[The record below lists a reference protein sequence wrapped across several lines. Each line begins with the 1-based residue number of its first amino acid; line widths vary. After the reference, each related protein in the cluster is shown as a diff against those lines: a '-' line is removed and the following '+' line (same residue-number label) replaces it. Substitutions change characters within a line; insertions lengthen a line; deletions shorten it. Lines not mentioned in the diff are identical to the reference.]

1 MKKNISSMNG
11 MKIQV
16 LRNIKEKRHFHP
28 EIEIIFVVS
37 GMLCVDTKDSHYEL
51 SKKDIILFNSNNY
64 HKVEYIGDTVIC
76 RVYISYKM
84 LAQVVN
90 NGNYIFYCNSVS
102 DKANSYIELQNIMKR
117 IVFSYAG
124 QERQTECLRYGLVFE
139 LLDVLIENFQKN
151 GDCFKYKKGNKEN
164 EQIQYIIN
172 YVNLN
177 FQNSISLSKLAQE
190 MYTSTSTLSRFFKN
204 QLGIYFGDFVNQVRL
219 NYAVKDLLETDKTI
233 TKIAVDCGFSNAS
246 IFSKTFQSTYDMS
259 PTLYRKQQ
267 LMKKDSLEESLEL
280 DKEKLR
286 QEINLLQQEEGKKT
300 LSEEINVQVSV
311 KEEKN
316 YKKFWNIV
324 LNAGASH
331 NLILANV
338 QSHISYLVE
347 HLNFKYVRIWN
358 IFSKKLM
365 IQRNNND
372 FNYNFNMVDIILDFL
387 ISNDVKPFIDFVK
400 KPDCAIKAEDETIYY
415 EEDYI
420 DFDNMKQWNRMF
432 ENFILHIIKRYGKEE
447 VEGWKYEFSLDVRPN
462 RFYIKDDNE
471 SFEELFE
478 HSFKFIKKH
487 IPRAEVGGF
496 GAVIDLNSDKLLDRL
511 KYCKEKECIP
521 DFVSIICFPYIQ
533 VEKSNKV
540 FTKRITSEFAVS
552 NQVKKARNNLD
563 EYSFKKCK
571 LYVTEWNNSLSS
583 RNYLNDSCFRGAYVA
598 KMINEL
604 WDIPDLMGIW
614 MGSDLV
620 SSHYDTS
627 RIANGASG
635 IITKDKIRKPVYYA
649 LSFLDRMG
657 SKFIEKG
664 ENYIITSNGGNS
676 YYILCFN
683 YKEYNCNYYLQ
694 DEDNLDISELS
705 ELFENNDDLKLNIDL
720 IGMPENQKFI
730 IKKHTVNKE
739 YGSILGQW
747 SKFQYEKD
755 IEGSDL
761 KYLSEIC
768 IPNITMEKQI
778 VKNEVLQI
786 YTILK
791 SHEISLIHIYEDN

>member
-1 MKKNISSMNG
+1 MKKNTSNMDG
-11 MKIQV
+11 VKIQV
-16 LRNIKEKRHFHP
+16 LRNIKEKSHFHP
-28 EIEIIFVVS
+28 EIELIFVVS

-51 SKKDIILFNSNNY
+51 LKKDIILFNSNNS
-64 HKVEYIGDTVIC
+64 HKVESIGDTVIC
-76 RVYISYKM
+76 RVYISYKV

-102 DKANSYIELQNIMKR
+102 DKVSSYTELQNIMKR
-117 IVFSYAG
+117 IIFSYAG
-124 QERQTECLRYGLVFE
+124 QDRQTECLRYGLVFE
-139 LLDVLIENFQKN
+139 LLDNLIEYFQKN
-151 GDCFKYKKGNKEN
+151 GDYFKYKKGNKEN

-177 FQNSISLSKLAQE
+177 FQNSISLSKLAEE
-190 MYTSTSTLSRFFKN
+190 MYTSTSTLSRFFKK

-246 IFSKTFQSTYDMS
+246 IFSKTFQNVYDMS
-259 PTLYRKQQ
+259 PTLYRKQE

-280 DKEKLR
+280 DKEKLK
-286 QEINLLQQEEGKKT
+286 QDIQLLQQEEGEKI
-300 LSEEINVQVSV
+300 LSEKINVQVSV

-316 YKKFWNIV
+316 HKKFWNIA
-324 LNAGASH
+324 LNAGTAN

-347 HLNFKYVRIWN
+347 QLKFTYVRMWN
-358 IFSKKLM
+358 LFSKKLM

-372 FNYNFNMVDIILDFL
+372 FNYNFNMVDIILDF
-387 ISNDVKPFIDFVK
+387 IVNNGVKPFIDFGK
-400 KPDCAIKAEDETIYY
+400 RPDCAVKAEGETIYY

-462 RFYIKDDNE
+462 RFYTEDKDG
-471 SFEELFE
+471 SFNELFE

-496 GAVIDLNSDKLLDRL
+496 SAIMDLDSDKLLDWL
-511 KYCKEKECIP
+511 KYCEEKQCIP
-521 DFVSIICFPYIQ
+521 DFASIICFPYIQ
-533 VEKSNKV
+533 VEKNNKV
-540 FTKRITSEFAVS
+540 FPKRITSESAVA
-552 NQVKKARNNLD
+552 NQVKRARNNLD
-563 EYSFKKCK
+563 ENGFKECK

-583 RNYLNDSCFRGAYVA
+583 RNYLNDSCFRGTYAL
-598 KMINEL
+598 KTIDEL
-604 WDIPDLMGIW
+604 WDIPDLMSIW

-635 IITKDKIRKPVYYA
+635 LITKDKIRKPVYYA

-664 ENYIITSNGGNS
+664 ENYIITSNGAHS

-694 DEDNLDISELS
+694 DEDNLDISALS

-720 IGMPENQKFI
+720 TGMPENQKFI

-761 KYLSEIC
+761 KYLREIC
-768 IPNITMEKQI
+768 IPNITMEKQ
-778 VKNEVLQI
+778 VVQNEILKI
-786 YTILK
+786 CTTLK